1 VRIDARSL
9 TSGTELEAD
18 VAVVGAGP
26 AGITLA
32 LELADAGHSVLVIE
46 SGGDKP
52 NAQTQRLADTAGE
65 DPGHAGMRIATR
77 RQVGGASNIW
87 GGRCVPFDPIDFQPR
102 RATEGAR
109 WPVGYAELEGYYA
122 RACTWCKCGEAVFNV
137 RNAANLAGRAI
148 VPGWKEGEM
157 SAATLERWSL
167 PTNFAREYGTR
178 MANAPRLRLVR
189 NLTCTEIVCAQD
201 GASVEHLT
209 ARTEEGKSVKVRAA
223 RYVLACG
230 GLEATRL
237 LLASDRVHPGGI
249 GNHAG
254 HLGRWYMG
262 HVEARIA
269 RVHFTTPPEET
280 IYDYERTPDG
290 VYVRRRF
297 TFSPQCLIQHELP
310 NMAMWLENP
319 EMSDAGH
326 RKGVM
331 SLVYLLLVSP
341 LGGYLVSEGIREHQ
355 INATIRTPAR
365 AHVANVV
372 RDLRATT
379 AFALSFGYRR
389 VLKRGRKAPGFF
401 VPSRTNV
408 YDLLYQ
414 GEHLPNHASH
424 VELTSTRDAVGV
436 RRLATHIA
444 IAERDLQG
452 AVRAHELFDAYLQR
466 HKVGHLEYIYKDP
479 KRAIRERLSSG
490 CHQSGTTRMAA
501 NPADG
506 VLDPNGAVHGCE
518 NLYVASSSAFP
529 TSSQANSTFMI
540 VVFALRLADH
550 LQRRMSEG

>member
-1 VRIDARSL
+1 M
-9 TSGTELEAD
+9 
-18 VAVVGAGP
+18 VGAGP
-26 AGITLA
+26 AGIVLA
-32 LELADAGHSVLVIE
+32 LELADAGHSVLLIE
-46 SGGDKP
+46 SGGDAP
-52 NAQTQRLADTAGE
+52 DAETQRLADAVGE
-65 DPGHAGMRIATR
+65 DPGHAPMRIATR
-77 RQVGGASNIW
+77 RQVGGASNVW

-102 RATEGAR
+102 EVTQGAR
-109 WPVGYAELEGYYA
+109 WPVGYEELEGCFA
-122 RACTWCKCGEAVFNV
+122 RACRWCRCGEAVFDV
-137 RNAANLAGRAI
+137 RKAPSLAGRSI
-148 VPGWKEGEM
+148 VPGWPEGEM
-157 SAATLERWSL
+157 SAASLERWSL

-178 MANAPRLRLVR
+178 LKSSPRLRLVS

-201 GASVEHLT
+201 GASVAHLT
-209 ARTEEGKSVKVRAA
+209 ARTGNGKSVKARAA

-237 LLASDRVHPGGI
+237 LLASDRVHREGI
-249 GNHAG
+249 GNHSG

-269 RVHFTTPPEET
+269 RVHFSTSPQET
-280 IYDYERTPDG
+280 IYDYERGPDG

-297 TFSPQCLIQHELP
+297 TFSPQCLIEHELP
-310 NMAMWLENP
+310 NLAMWLENP

-341 LGGYLVSEGIREHQ
+341 LGGHLVSEGIREHQ
-355 INATIRTPAR
+355 INATIRTPAGT
-365 AHVANVV
+365 HVANVV
-372 RDLRATT
+372 RDLRATV

-401 VPSRTNV
+401 VPSRENV

-424 VELTSTRDAVGV
+424 VELTSVRDAVGV
-436 RRLATHIA
+436 RRLATHIE

-452 AVRAHELFDAYLQR
+452 AARAHELFDAYLQR
-466 HKVGHLEYIYKDP
+466 HKLGHLEYIYEAP
-479 KRAIRERLSSG
+479 RRAIRERLSSG

-506 VLDPNGAVHGCE
+506 VLTPNLAVHGCE

-550 LQRRMSEG
+550 LWRGLREGEGY